1 MVNHNSMQ
9 RRKFLRQIGYSLPAA
24 FALPTMLASCGN
36 KQGDGGDGITP
47 VNKFRDYTVIV
58 IGAGAAGLYAGW
70 YLQERGFQVKV
81 LEASDRIGGR
91 VRPLAGF
98 ADFDIELGAEEI
110 HGNNTEWYRI
120 VKEQV
125 KAQLNDSETEDFYFF
140 RQNPSDLN
148 EPVLKSEA
156 LAGQYQDFNKTI
168 QFVENASNYSG
179 ADVSVENYYYSSGLS
194 GNLFGIANAL
204 LGNEYGTSNNYLSI
218 KGLAEEDAAWTAG
231 DDSYWLKSQ
240 SLLSVLETK
249 FAAILPKV
257 QKNTQV
263 RKIDYAAS
271 KIRLTDQNNQ
281 TYEADR
287 VILTVP
293 LPVLRDGD
301 IQFTPSLPSTKLDA
315 IANIGMGVGLKAIF
329 KFSNAFWGNITASN
343 LGSVIGYNELPEIW
357 ATSVGRG
364 NTPVITA
371 FVMGDK
377 GAQYSSMSESD
388 AKGVMLANLD
398 IIFGNNIASQS
409 LLQDGFHLMD
419 WGKQPFIRGS
429 YSYPKVGGG
438 LIFRKELAAAVNDRI
453 FFAGEATHYKGHSA
467 TVHGAIET
475 GIRAVEEVELS
486 IP

>member
-1 MVNHNSMQ
+1 MQ
-9 RRKFLRQIGYSLPAA
+9 RRKFLRQIGCSLPAA
-24 FALPTMLASCGN
+24 IALPSLLAACHDR
-36 KQGDGGDGITP
+36 KGDGGDGITP

-58 IGAGAAGLYAGW
+58 IGAGASGLYAGW
-70 YLQERGFQVKV
+70 YLQQRGFQVKV

-91 VRPLAGF
+91 VRPLSGF

-120 VKEQV
+120 VTEQV
-125 KAQLNDSETEDFYFF
+125 KAQLNDAETEDFYFF
-140 RQNPSDLN
+140 KQNPADQN
-148 EPVLKSEA
+148 EPALKPEA
-156 LAGQYQDFNKTI
+156 MAAQYQDFNKAI
-168 QFVENASNYSG
+168 QFVESASNYSG
-179 ADVSVENYYYSSGLS
+179 ADVTVENHYYASGLS
-194 GNLFGIANAL
+194 GNLYGIANAL
-204 LGNEYGTSNNYLSI
+204 LGNEYGTSNNHLSI
-218 KGLAEEDAAWTAG
+218 RGLAEEDAAWTAG
-231 DDSYWLKSQ
+231 EDNYWLKSQ
-240 SLLSVLETK
+240 TLLSVLETK
-249 FAAILPKV
+249 FGAILPYV
-257 QKNTQV
+257 QKSTQV
-263 RKIDYAAS
+263 RKIDYTGS
-271 KIRLTDQNNQ
+271 KITLTDQNNQ
-281 TYEADR
+281 TYQADR

-293 LPVLRDGD
+293 LPVLQDGD

-315 IANIGMGVGLKAIF
+315 ISNIGMGVGLKAIF
-329 KFSNAFWGNITASN
+329 KFSNAFWGNVTSTN

-377 GAQYSSMSESD
+377 GAQYSSMSEAD

-409 LLQDGFHLMD
+409 LLQDGFQLMD
-419 WGKQPFIRGS
+419 WSKMPFIRGS

-438 LIFRKELAAAVNDRI
+438 LIFRKELAAALDDRI
-453 FFAGEATHYKGHSA
+453 FFAGEATHFKGHSA

-475 GIRAVEEVELS
+475 GIRASEEVELS